1 MIRGFVVRRGF
12 IFILAFSPG
21 HEQLETNPIFLVM
34 KTHRTLGK
42 RSPRP
47 AGELRPPTS
56 AERQWVLQMAQH
68 GTRVPKGL
76 FRYHSMVEANAD
88 WNRWHAE
95 LAVEMAGADIRPGP
109 DQHSS

>member
-1 MIRGFVVRRGF
+1 MIRGFVVQRGF
-12 IFILAFSPG
+12 IFILTFSPG

-34 KTHRTLGK
+34 KTQRTLGK

-47 AGELRPPTS
+47 AGELRPPTP
-56 AERQWVLQMAQH
+56 AERQWVRQMAQH
-68 GTRVPKGL
+68 GKRVSKGL
-76 FRYHSMVEANAD
+76 FRYHSMAEANAD

-109 DQHSS
+109 DQLSS